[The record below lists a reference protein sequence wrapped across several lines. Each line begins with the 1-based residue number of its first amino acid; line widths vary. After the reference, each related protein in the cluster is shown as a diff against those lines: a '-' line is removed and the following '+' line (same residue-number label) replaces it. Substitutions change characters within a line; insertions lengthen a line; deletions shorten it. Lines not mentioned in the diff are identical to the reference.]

1 MKKTQTKK
9 TRTKKTRAARDI
21 RKKRLPR
28 HHAIAFRE
36 AGHAVAAWERGIML
50 MPLSIFA
57 VSRGAGRN
65 VWNDALR
72 NVDFEWVRTAGSPAL
87 ARRLAAILLAGPVA
101 ADLYGPKLPRGP
113 ASAERIR
120 EARALLRAAS
130 GDSGADPRELFGR
143 TLAAAKTFL
152 KRRRVEDAVTALA
165 SVLLDR
171 GTVRGGEAA
180 SIIESRFRA

>member
-9 TRTKKTRAARDI
+9 TRAARDV

-36 AGHAVAAWERGIML
+36 AGHAVAAWERGVML

-57 VSRGAGRN
+57 VTKGAGRN
-65 VWNDALR
+65 VWNDAIR

-87 ARRLAAILLAGPVA
+87 ARRLAAILLAGPA
-101 ADLYGPKLPRGP
+101 AARLFEPKLPRGP
-113 ASAERIR
+113 ASAERMR

-130 GDSGADPRELFGR
+130 GNSAGEARELYGR
-143 TLAAAKTFL
+143 TRAATETFL
-152 KRRRVEDAVTALA
+152 KRRRVKDAVAALA
-165 SVLLDR
+165 AVLLAR
-171 GTVRGGEAA
+171 GTLRGGEAA
-180 SIIESRFRA
+180 SIIEKHFRA